1 MSLMSRSARHGP
13 RIEGMADVYP
23 SKLQLW
29 EDGGPSLVNGATVG
43 RVASQSHS
51 DAFASRLF
59 AAETMQPGRKAR
71 ELAEPYTLQ
80 WFLEAEGVR
89 YGRHGR
95 WLPRLLEFG
104 KHSGESLL
112 GLGDGLGADWV
123 QYARCGAE
131 VTACSTSVETLALVR
146 RNFEL
151 RGLAGHFVQAD
162 PAKLPSESASM
173 DVVCVQELLTT
184 APDPAALIEEIY
196 RVLKPGGKVLMVT
209 PALHDAQ
216 FWSRCFFPLRDWF
229 RRPAPPRGGTS
240 RRHLRGLFG
249 RFTEHRIHKRHLRR
263 SESPYLLR
271 WLPLPVLERL
281 MGRFLVLKAFK
292 PLSAARSFQIAA

>member
-1 MSLMSRSARHGP
+1 M
-13 RIEGMADVYP
+13 EGMADVYP

-29 EDGGPSLVNGATVG
+29 EGQKSSLINGTTVG
-43 RVASQSHS
+43 RVVSQVNS
-51 DAFASRLF
+51 DAIAPRLF
-59 AAETMQPGRKAR
+59 AAEAMQPGRKAR
-71 ELAEPYTLQ
+71 ELAEPYSLQ
-80 WFLEAEGVR
+80 WFLEAESVR

-131 VTACSTSVETLALVR
+131 VTACSTSAETLALVR

-151 RGLAGHFVQAD
+151 RGLTGQFVHAD
-162 PAKLPSESASM
+162 PAKLPLESASV
-173 DVVCVQELLTT
+173 DVVCVQELLPT
-184 APDPAALIEEIY
+184 APDPAALVEEIY

-209 PALHDAQ
+209 PALRDAQ
-216 FWSRCFFPLRDWF
+216 FWSRCFFPWRDWF
-229 RRPAPPRGGTS
+229 RRPAPPRGGTT
-240 RRHLRGLFG
+240 RRRLRSLFS

-281 MGRFLVLKAFK
+281 MGQFLVLKAFK
-292 PLSAARSFQIAA
+292 PLSAAMSLQIAA

>member
-1 MSLMSRSARHGP
+1 MT
-13 RIEGMADVYP
+13 DDYP

-29 EDGGPSLVNGATVG
+29 EGGTPALVSGTAAG
-43 RVASQSHS
+43 RLVSPA
-51 DAFASRLF
+51 AAEALAPRLF
-59 AAETMQPGRKAR
+59 AAEAMQAGRKPR
-71 ELAEPYTLQ
+71 GLAEPYSLQ
-80 WFLEAEGVR
+80 WFLEAESVR

-151 RGLAGHFVQAD
+151 RGLTGQFVHAD
-162 PAKLPSESASM
+162 PAKLPLESASV
-173 DVVCVQELLTT
+173 DVVCVQEVLPT
-184 APDPAALIEEIY
+184 APDPNALVEEIY

-216 FWSRCFFPLRDWF
+216 FWSRCFFPLRDWI
-229 RRPAPPRGGTS
+229 RRPAPPRGGMS
-240 RRHLRGLFG
+240 RRGLRRLFG
-249 RFTEHRIHKRHLRR
+249 RFIEHRIHKRHLRR
-263 SESPYLLR
+263 SESPYLMR

-292 PLSAARSFQIAA
+292 PLSAALSLQIAA

>member
-1 MSLMSRSARHGP
+1 M
-13 RIEGMADVYP
+13 EGMSDVYP
-23 SKLQLW
+23 GKLQLW
-29 EDGGPSLVNGATVG
+29 EGGRPSLVNGATLG
-43 RVASQSHS
+43 RTAASQGCA
-51 DAFASRLF
+51 DALASRLF
-59 AAETMQPGRKAR
+59 AAEAMQPGRKAR
-71 ELAEPYTLQ
+71 ELAEPYSLQ
-80 WFLEAEGVR
+80 WFLEAESVR

-131 VTACSTSVETLALVR
+131 VTACSTSEETLALVR

-151 RGLAGHFVQAD
+151 RGLTGRFVHAD
-162 PAKLPSESASM
+162 PAKLPMESASI
-173 DVVCVQELLTT
+173 DVVCAHHLLPT
-184 APDPAALIEEIY
+184 APDPAAIVGEIY

-209 PALHDAQ
+209 PARHDAQ
-216 FWSRCFFPLRDWF
+216 FWRHCLFPLRDWF
-229 RRPAPPRGGTS
+229 RHSAPTRGGMS
-240 RRHLRGLFG
+240 RRGLRGLFG

-263 SESPYLLR
+263 SESPYLFR

-292 PLSAARSFQIAA
+292 PLSAARSLQIAA

>member
-1 MSLMSRSARHGP
+1 
-13 RIEGMADVYP
+13 MADVYP

-29 EDGGPSLVNGATVG
+29 ECGRPSLVNGATVG
-43 RVASQSHS
+43 RVASQGCA
-51 DAFASRLF
+51 DALAPRLF
-59 AAETMQPGRKAR
+59 AAEAMQPGRKAR
-71 ELAEPYTLQ
+71 ELAEPYSLQ
-80 WFLEAEGVR
+80 WFLEAESVR

-104 KHSGESLL
+104 KHSGENLL

-151 RGLAGHFVQAD
+151 RGLTGRFVHAD
-162 PAKLPSESASM
+162 PAKLPLESASI
-173 DVVCVQELLTT
+173 DVACVQDLLPT
-184 APDPAALIEEIY
+184 APDPAALVEEIY

-209 PALHDAQ
+209 PARHDAQ
-216 FWSRCFFPLRDWF
+216 FWSHCIFPWREWF
-229 RRPAPPRGGTS
+229 RRPAPPHGGMS
-240 RRHLRGLFG
+240 RRGLRRLFG